1 MAVTLQAIPTV
12 PTSPVPNQSSARTAF
27 ADDYIKVGQGILSVR
42 ERKALSILGLLHELK
57 SVRSIDYTAKHN
69 QLIQDASVM
78 TNGIPIL
85 DLDTA
90 FAVIDW
96 SNGTVDAALST
107 DLATLMAEARDF
119 VQLPEDTLNRI
130 MVLLEMQLAE

>member
-96 SNGTVDAALST
+96 SNGTVDPALST